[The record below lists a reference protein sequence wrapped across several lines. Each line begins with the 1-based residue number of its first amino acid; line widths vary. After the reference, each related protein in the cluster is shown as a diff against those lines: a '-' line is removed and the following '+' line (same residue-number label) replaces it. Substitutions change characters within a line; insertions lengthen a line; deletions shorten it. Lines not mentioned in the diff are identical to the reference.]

1 MEHMEEITR
10 TSYDLNQFE
19 TIWPDIQEGSVKRL
33 SRFFKTEKTR
43 IREKLHDNLQKSSIE
58 PYYRSYLLDHSDGRE
73 RVGIYIDLFELA
85 LKGEFEPFI
94 EDQKS
99 IGYIRAMEGY
109 QLNDVFEFTMAF
121 KDALWRT
128 SRDVDEKAAK
138 PLKNEDIFRMFNIL
152 NHSFFHL
159 SRSFIRTR
167 DEIIARHRDQLK
179 KFQEFSAEV
188 VSIFNDQKIWLCA
201 IQGVFDIFNLNGTFF
216 VLDRSVSAPVELKDF
231 QVIGYHLPY
240 DHVRDMADIVLKTP
254 HMIGVDADNQKQR
267 LNENINLDKFKM
279 ICVPIHHRKSQNT
292 RLLFLHQKGNIF
304 KFSKFDRNLLF
315 QFAHFT
321 GSVIYNSGMVSEIAE
336 KQKDLRKLTGKL
348 ISVREQER
356 KRIAGNIHDTLTQ
369 ALSGIGYKA
378 LYCIELAEVNGTK
391 LKTELNQLAELI
403 NQTLKQS
410 RNIISD
416 LRPHIL
422 DDIGVIA
429 AFKNFIRDFENK
441 FQLRI
446 QFSHPD
452 RVQLNSRKRIALF
465 RIFQETLNNIQRHAA
480 ASNIDVQLSIEAHGR
495 LKLIIEDDG
504 CGFDIKRRKRSNS
517 GFGMGLILMRERAE
531 DVGGIF
537 QINSSPDNGCKT
549 TVIMPLD

>member
-1 MEHMEEITR
+1 MEEIPR
-10 TSYDLNQFE
+10 TPYDLNQFE

-33 SRFFKTEKTR
+33 SQFFKAEKTR
-43 IREKLHDNLQKSSIE
+43 IREKLHDNLRKSSLE
-58 PYYRSYLLDHSDGRE
+58 PSYRSYLLDDSDGRE
-73 RVGIYIDLFELA
+73 RVGIYIDLYELA

-109 QLNDVFEFTMAF
+109 HLNDVFEFTMAF

-128 SRDVDEKAAK
+128 SRDVEEKPAK

-159 SRSFIRTR
+159 SRSFIQTR
-167 DEIIARHRDQLK
+167 DEIIARHRDQLQ

-188 VSIFNDQKIWLCA
+188 VSIFDDQKIWSYA
-201 IQGVFDIFNLNGTFF
+201 VQGVLDIFNLYGTFL
-216 VLDRSVSAPVELKDF
+216 VLDQSGSAPAQFKDH
-231 QVIGYHLPY
+231 QIIGYHLPY
-240 DHVRDMADIVLKTP
+240 DHVQDIAGILLKAS
-254 HMIGVDADNQKQR
+254 HMIGIDVDNQKQR
-267 LNENINLDKFKM
+267 LDENVNLDKFKM
-279 ICVPIHHRKSQNT
+279 ISVPIHHRKSQIT
-292 RLLFLHQKGNIF
+292 SLLFLHQKGDIF

-336 KQKDLRKLTGKL
+336 TQTDLRKLTGKL
-348 ISVREQER
+348 ISIREQER

-378 LYCIELAEVNGTK
+378 LYCIELAEVNGER

-403 NQTLKQS
+403 NETLKQS

-441 FQLRI
+441 FQLKI

-452 RVQLNSRKRIALF
+452 RMPLDSRKRIALF
-465 RIFQETLNNIQRHAA
+465 RIFQETLNNIQQHAA
-480 ASNIDVQLSIEAHGR
+480 ASHINVQLSIEEQVR
-495 LKLIIEDDG
+495 SKLIIEDDG
-504 CGFDIKRRKRSNS
+504 CGFDIKQRNRTHS
-517 GFGMGLILMRERAE
+517 GSGMGLILMRERAE

>member
-1 MEHMEEITR
+1 MIKISQTP
-10 TSYDLNQFE
+10 YDLNQFE

-33 SRFFKTEKTR
+33 SQFFGTEKTR
-43 IREKLHDNLQKSSIE
+43 IRKKLHDNLRNSSIE
-58 PYYRSYLLDHSDGRE
+58 PCYCSYLLDHPDGRK
-73 RVGIYIDLFELA
+73 RVGTYINLFELA

-99 IGYIRAMEGY
+99 IGYTRAMEGY

-121 KDALWRT
+121 KDALWRI
-128 SRDVDEKAAK
+128 SRDVNENAAK
-138 PLKNEDIFRMFNIL
+138 PLKNEDIFKMFTIL

-159 SRSFIRTR
+159 SLSFIQTR
-167 DEIIARHRDQLK
+167 DEIIARHRDQLQ
-179 KFQEFSAEV
+179 KFQQFSAEI
-188 VSIFNDQKIWLCA
+188 VSIFDDQKIWSYA
-201 IQGVFDIFNLNGTFF
+201 TQGVFDIFSLHGTFL
-216 VLDRSVSAPVELKDF
+216 VLKPSDSAPIEIKDHKI
-231 QVIGYHLPY
+231 IGYHLPY
-240 DHVRDMADIVLKTP
+240 EHVADIADIILKNP
-254 HMIGVDADNQKQR
+254 GMIGIDEENDKQC
-267 LNENINLDKFKM
+267 LEENKNLDTFKM
-279 ICVPIHHRKSQNT
+279 ICVPIHHRKSQIT
-292 RLLFLHQKGNIF
+292 ALLFLHQKGDVF
-304 KFSKFDRNLLF
+304 TFSKFDRNLLF

-336 KQKDLRKLTGKL
+336 KQTDLRRLTGKL

-378 LYCIELAEVNGTK
+378 LYCIELAEINGAK

-410 RNIISD
+410 RDIIND

-422 DDIGVIA
+422 DDMGVIA

-441 FQLRI
+441 FQLKI
-446 QFSHPD
+446 TFSHPD

-480 ASNIDVQLSIEAHGR
+480 ASHIDVQLTVEENGK
-495 LKLIIEDDG
+495 LKLFIEDDG
-504 CGFDIKRRKRSNS
+504 CGFDIQQRKHSNS
-517 GFGMGLILMRERAE
+517 GSSMGLILIRERAE

-537 QINSSPDNGCKT
+537 QIHSSPGSGSKT
-549 TVIMPLD
+549 TIIIPLG

>member
-1 MEHMEEITR
+1 MEEIPR
-10 TSYDLNQFE
+10 TPYDLNQFE

-33 SRFFKTEKTR
+33 SQFFKAEKTR

-58 PYYRSYLLDHSDGRE
+58 PHYRSYLLDHSDGCE

-128 SRDVDEKAAK
+128 SRDVDEKPVK

-159 SRSFIRTR
+159 SRSFIQTR
-167 DEIIARHRDQLK
+167 DEIIVRHRDQLQ

-188 VSIFNDQKIWLCA
+188 VSIFDDQKIWSYA
-201 IQGVFDIFNLNGTFF
+201 IQGVLDIFNLYGTFL
-216 VLDRSVSAPVELKDF
+216 VLDQSDSAPAQFKDH
-231 QVIGYHLPY
+231 QIIGYHLPY
-240 DHVRDMADIVLKTP
+240 DHVRGIADIMLKVP
-254 HMIGVDADNQKQR
+254 HMIAIDADNQKQH
-267 LNENINLDKFKM
+267 LDENINLDKFKM
-279 ICVPIHHRKSQNT
+279 ISVPIHHRKSQIT
-292 RLLFLHQKGNIF
+292 SLLFLHQKGNIF

-336 KQKDLRKLTGKL
+336 KQTDLRKLTGKL
-348 ISVREQER
+348 ISIREQER

-378 LYCIELAEVNGTK
+378 LYCIELAEVNGVR

-429 AFKNFIRDFENK
+429 AFKNFIRDFESK

-452 RVQLNSRKRIALF
+452 RVPLNSRKRIALF
-465 RIFQETLNNIQRHAA
+465 RIFQETLNNIQQHAV
-480 ASNIDVQLSIEAHGR
+480 ASKIDIQLSIEAHGR

-504 CGFDIKRRKRSNS
+504 CGFDIKRCKRTPS
-517 GFGMGLILMRERAE
+517 GSGMGLILMRERAE

-537 QINSSPDNGCKT
+537 QIHSSPDSGCKT

>member
-1 MEHMEEITR
+1 
-10 TSYDLNQFE
+10 
-19 TIWPDIQEGSVKRL
+19 VKRL
-33 SRFFKTEKTR
+33 SLFFKAEKPR
-43 IREKLHDNLQKSSIE
+43 IREKLHDNLLKSSIE

-85 LKGEFEPFI
+85 LKGEFKPFI

-128 SRDVDEKAAK
+128 SRDIDKKPAK

-159 SRSFIRTR
+159 SRSFIQTR
-167 DEIIARHRDQLK
+167 DEIIVRHRDQLQ
-179 KFQEFSAEV
+179 KFQQFSAKV
-188 VSIFNDQKIWLCA
+188 VSIFNDQKIWSYA
-201 IQGVFDIFNLNGTFF
+201 IQGVFDIFNLYGTFL
-216 VLDRSVSAPVELKDF
+216 VLKPSDSAPVEFKDHKM
-231 QVIGYHLPY
+231 IGYDLPY
-240 DHVRDMADIVLKTP
+240 DHVRDISDIMLKTP
-254 HMIGVDADNQKQR
+254 HMIGIDGGNQKQC

-279 ICVPIHHRKSQNT
+279 ICVPIQHRKSQIT
-292 RLLFLHQKGNIF
+292 SLLFLHQKGNIF

-336 KQKDLRKLTGKL
+336 NQTDLRKLTGKL

-378 LYCIELAEVNGTK
+378 LYCIELAEVSGAK
-391 LKTELNQLAELI
+391 LKTELDQLAELI

-429 AFKNFIRDFENK
+429 AFQNFIRDFESK
-441 FQLRI
+441 FQLRV

-452 RVQLNSRKRIALF
+452 RVPLNSRKRIALF
-465 RIFQETLNNIQRHAA
+465 RIFQETLNNIQQHAA
-480 ASNIDVQLSIEAHGR
+480 ASRIDVRLSIEAHGS

-504 CGFDIKRRKRSNS
+504 CGFHMQRRKPSNS
-517 GFGMGLILMRERAE
+517 GSGMGLILMRERAE

-537 QINSSPDNGCKT
+537 QIHSSPDNGCKT
-549 TVIMPLD
+549 IVIMPLE